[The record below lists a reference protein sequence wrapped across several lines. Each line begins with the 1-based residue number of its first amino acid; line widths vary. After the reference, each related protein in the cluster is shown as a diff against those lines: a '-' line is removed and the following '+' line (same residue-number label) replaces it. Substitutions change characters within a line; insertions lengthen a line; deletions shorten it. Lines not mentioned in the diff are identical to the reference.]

1 MVDQK
6 AFAAGRL
13 NVVWIPAGGIANINA
28 PTAAEIAAG
37 VALSDAVAWENYE
50 LAASESDAVD
60 DRSILDKG
68 NATSRGAAQF
78 GGTVSFFR
86 PSDPTD
92 MTHVYSRAFAA
103 FRTPRAYGYLVTRVL
118 QNVEGQHSP
127 FVTGDD
133 ISVFYFVADTFV
145 DDTEGDDSVKYTVNF
160 QPQGQ
165 LAVYTKVAGGT
176 LAATP
181 ATLSLAVAE
190 VGKIKATIPGTGG
203 SDVSAGATWTTSD
216 PTVAAVN
223 THGVVTGV
231 GAGTAT
237 ITVTYPG
244 AVAEASS
251 AITVA

>member
-13 NVVWIPAGGIANINA
+13 NVVWIPAGGIVDINA

-37 VALSDAVAWENYE
+37 VALSDAIAWENYE

-78 GGTVSFFR
+78 GGTLSFFR
-86 PSDPTD
+86 PSSPTD
-92 MTHVYSRAFAA
+92 MTHAYSKAFAA

-118 QNVEGQHSP
+118 QNVEGQHST

-133 ISVFYFVADTFV
+133 ISVFYMVADTFI

-165 LAVYTKVAGGT
+165 LRVYGKVAGGT
-176 LAATP
+176 ISSLP
-181 ATLSLAVAE
+181 ATLTLAVAALGKVVAR
-190 VGKIKATIPGTGG
+190 VGGDNI
-203 SDVSAGATWTTSD
+203 SAGATWTTSD
-216 PTVAAVN
+216 PTKASVN
-223 THGVVTGV
+223 THGIVKAV
-231 GAGTAT
+231 ASGTAT
-237 ITVTYPG
+237 ITATYPG
-244 AVAEASS
+244 TTGTATC
-251 AITVA
+251 TVTVS

>member
-13 NVVWIPAGGIANINA
+13 NVTWIPAGGIANINA

-37 VALSDAVAWENYE
+37 VALSDAIAWENYE

-78 GGTVSFFR
+78 GGTLSFFR

-92 MTHVYSRAFAA
+92 MTHPYSRAFAA

-118 QNVEGQHSP
+118 QNVEGEHSP

-133 ISVFYFVADTFV
+133 ISVFYMVADTFI
-145 DDTEGDDSVKYTVNF
+145 DDTEGDDSVKFTVNF
-160 QPQGQ
+160 QPQGM

-176 LAATP
+176 ISVDP
-181 ATLSLAVAE
+181 ATLSPAVGGVAKTKAL
-190 VGKIKATIPGTGG
+190 VGGD
-203 SDVSAGATWTTSD
+203 DVSAGAVWTTSD
-216 PTVAAVN
+216 PEVAAVN
-223 THGVVTGV
+223 NHGVVRGV
-231 GAGTAT
+231 SAGSAT
-237 ITVTYPG
+237 ITATYPG
-244 AVAEASS
+244 TTGAA
-251 AITVA
+251 TVAVTVA